1 MAKNIVNI
9 EIVDS
14 GKDKYLLS
22 PKPLVLGRQYENNAT
37 EIQITKPEIE
47 QENDCFLVA
56 TNQYGEL
63 IDHIEMTDN
72 KCTITNNLSKHKR
85 IFIGFYFSGEND
97 YVKGSEIVGCD
108 FLPSQKPDD
117 YVEVEPEQKKNLS
130 YLIDY
135 GFTDSKL
142 VDNEL
147 QFFNANGDKVVAF
160 DLSPFTQ
167 EQSDW
172 VETDSTK
179 ETYIKNKP
187 TLSKVANSGD
197 YNDLSNTPTLSAV
210 ASTGDYNDLG
220 NKPNLSAVATSGDYN
235 DLNNKPTV
243 SATPTKTSDLENDSD
258 FVVASEENTYSAKQ
272 NFSAETEFNGVAE
285 HNADINVNDN
295 TLNITN
301 STSDTVTK
309 YGTDKITQERG
320 QGETKIQIN
329 LTFPAKS
336 GVLVTDKDIE
346 NIKETI
352 AEALRD
358 NLTQIVDTENNFYA
372 GGAIKSADDKYD
384 IAIGPNAKPNGTGNI
399 TIGPNAQNQLNA
411 TGAVLVGGY
420 CSTVSN
426 DTINIGHNAR
436 TEAVEAIQLGTGT
449 NSTAKSLQILTDN
462 IYKVATKT
470 LTVANAQIDGN
481 DSYGI
486 IKGSGSPAVTTVGK
500 EGQQYLDI
508 TNNTL
513 WVCLEATAS
522 GVYTWKQVQEKI
534 TQYSGTVAEEVQTI
548 KIGNLLIQYELFTNV
563 AGNSEKT
570 LSFPTTFTSV
580 PFPLYSSTAPGQ
592 SVSNSI
598 GLVNITQD
606 YITVRICGS
615 ASNIIIGAIGF
626 IND

>member
-22 PKPLVLGRQYENNAT
+22 PKPLILGRQYENNAT

-47 QENDCFLVA
+47 QDNDCFLVV

-72 KCTITNNLSKHKR
+72 KCIITSNLSKHKR

-117 YVEVEPEQKKNLS
+117 YVEVEPEQKRNLS

-135 GFTDSKL
+135 GFTNSKL

-172 VETDSTK
+172 AETDNTK
-179 ETYIKNKP
+179 ETFIKNKP
-187 TLSKVANSGD
+187 TLSKVAESGN
-197 YNDLSNTPTLSAV
+197 YNDLSN
-210 ASTGDYNDLG
+210 
-220 NKPNLSAVATSGDYN
+220 KPEIQT
-235 DLNNKPTV
+235 
-243 SATPTKTSDLENDSD
+243 TPTKISELENDSD
-258 FVVASEENTYSAKQ
+258 FVVASEENTYIAKQ
-272 NFSAETEFNGVAE
+272 NFNAETEFNSTAE
-285 HNADINVNDN
+285 HNADINVNDH
-295 TLNITN
+295 TVNIIDSTN
-301 STSDTVTK
+301 DIVTK
-309 YGTDKITQERG
+309 YSASQITKEQG
-320 QGETKIQIN
+320 QGDTKIQIN

-352 AEALRD
+352 AESLRD

-372 GGAIKSADDKYD
+372 GGATKSTDDKYN
-384 IAIGPNAKPNGTGNI
+384 IAIGNQAKPNGTGNI
-399 TIGPNAQNQLNA
+399 TIGINAQNQLNA

-420 CSTVSN
+420 CSTVSD
-426 DTINIGHNAR
+426 DTVTIGHNAR
-436 TEAVEAIQLGTGT
+436 TEADEAIQLGTGT
-449 NSTAKSLQILTDN
+449 NKVAKSLQVLTDN

-500 EGQQYLDI
+500 EGQQYLDT

-534 TQYSGTVAEEVQTI
+534 TQYSDTVAEEVQTI
-548 KIGNLLIQYELFTNV
+548 KIGKLLIQYQLFTNV

-570 LSFPTTFTSV
+570 LSFPVSFSSV
-580 PFPLYSSTAPGQ
+580 PFPLYSSTAPSQ
-592 SVSNSI
+592 SISNSI

-615 ASNIIIGAIGF
+615 NSNIIIGAIGF